1 MITAWERFCAR
12 RANAAAR
19 AVQRHVA
26 AGDRRREHRAWA
38 RCAFWMRLELVTRE
52 TSR

>member
-1 MITAWERFCAR
+1 MITAWERFRAR

-26 AGDRRREHRAWA
+26 GGDPWNAFQRVALNLALEAERA
-38 RCAFWMRLELVTRE
+38 
-52 TSR
+52 